1 MKCRT
6 GSSISIYNSLLKN
19 LVEIDFYIIKAE
31 VDRLVK
37 ILTKYDDIK
46 NVYVNAILSQNQ
58 KLNASL
64 GKIKKFF
71 DESDVTA

>member
-1 MKCRT
+1 
-6 GSSISIYNSLLKN
+6 
-19 LVEIDFYIIKAE
+19 

>member
-1 MKCRT
+1 MSDR
-6 GSSISIYNSLLKN
+6 
-19 LVEIDFYIIKAE
+19 VEIDFYIIKAE

>member
-1 MKCRT
+1 MSDRVLQ
-6 GSSISIYNSLLKN
+6 SPIYNSLLKN

>member
-1 MKCRT
+1 MSDRVLQ
-6 GSSISIYNSLLKN
+6 SPIYNSLLKN

-46 NVYVNAILSQNQ
+46 MYM
-58 KLNASL
+58 
-64 GKIKKFF
+64 
-71 DESDVTA
+71 